1 MSLDVWFRD
10 DIKNTL
16 VALNQANG
24 AAALRL
30 MVRDNDVREAQLYRD
45 GYRDALRAVAIAFG
59 IAISVTLPE
68 PLTENLRLTRTWT
81 EVDDDDELDGA

>member
-24 AAALRL
+24 MGTARMALQIEEP
-30 MVRDNDVREAQLYRD
+30 REIQIYRE

-59 IAISVTLPE
+59 IATAVTLPE
-68 PLTENLRLTRTWT
+68 PLTENLRLTRTWK
-81 EVDDDDELDGA
+81 EVNYDDELDGA